1 MTQANLILSTDSY
14 KLTHWKQYPPGTEKV
29 YSYFESRGGPS
40 EEIVFYGIQ
49 ALIKKYFAGVRVT
62 LNNISE
68 ARRIVDKHLGAGF
81 FNVDG
86 WLHILRDH
94 GGTLPVEI
102 AAIPEGSVVTPRT
115 TMFTIENTCPK
126 CFWLTNY
133 LETLLVELWYPST
146 VATYSRECKK
156 VILEYLNATGDPSTI
171 DFKLHDFGFRGV
183 SSPESAAIGGS
194 AHLINFRGTD
204 TLVALTHIQ
213 EYYED
218 STYMAGF
225 SVAAAEHST
234 ITSWEEGAEVLAYK
248 NMLTQFPTGIVAVVS
263 DSYDIM
269 NAVNNLWGFVLRSD
283 VMGREGTLVIRPD
296 SGDPVRVAVDVVE
309 ACMDRFGYTMNEK
322 GYRVLPPQVRV
333 IYGDGINL
341 GTIGAILK
349 IFMVSGLSADNIG
362 FGMGGAL
369 LQQCNRD
376 TYNFAMKAAEVTV
389 NGVARDVHK
398 KPVGDSMKASTGGRK
413 TGLTPIF
420 RDGKLLLE
428 TTFDEIRERAKIK
441 P

>member
-1 MTQANLILSTDSY
+1 MNNIILNTDSY

-234 ITSWEEGAEVLAYK
+234 ITSWGQEHEVDAYR
-248 NMLTQFPTGIVAVVS
+248 NMITQFPEGIIAVVS
-263 DSYDIM
+263 DSYNIL
-269 NAVNNLWGFVLRSD
+269 NACENIWGEQLHD
-283 VMGREGTLVIRPD
+283 EVMARNGTVVIRPD
-296 SGDPVRVAVDVVE
+296 SGDVVLTSLQVVSTLARE
-309 ACMDRFGYTMNEK
+309 FGSTLNEK
-322 GYRVLPPQVRV
+322 GFGVLPPQVRV

-341 GTIGAILK
+341 VSIHAILETLK
-349 IFMVSGLSADNIG
+349 NYRWSADNIG